1 MTYSYDIPA
10 VNDCK
15 QVLNGLQSSWDN
27 LTLLCHLSGT
37 GVNTGDTRVAFN
49 DLTDNLFY
57 KLSDEIVKKTVGS
70 IRSKAQNA
78 ADILTR
84 NLFERTAD
92 IGFLCK
98 DEFIR
103 EILLDLSRVNDGIA
117 YLRRYVST
125 YTVYSSALV
134 FDVSGQLAFS
144 DVPSCRSNTCLND
157 VQRKQALA
165 GDIEFFD
172 QIDGLDGKR
181 LFYCSPITLPGSAST
196 VVGYMVFVFDHL
208 NELRKIFQSSLTSD
222 DWLVLSFVD
231 STDSVIL
238 SSDSYHIPPGVRIK
252 ASSEHSVTRLGVHE
266 YLSLTCSPASFQAY
280 AGCGWR
286 VHAMTPLTRAFCESE
301 ETDLPD
307 GVNTDFL
314 FDDELKRIPIKSN
327 QIQVALN
334 RSVWNG
340 SIHQGRDVS
349 NSSFSKILLKE
360 IGEAGQKTRNA
371 FSGSI
376 SRLSRTVLSS
386 VRDAIRSSA
395 ALAMDVIDRSFYERA
410 NDCRWWTRN
419 AQFADRSPGF
429 ESRIQGVLEELNG
442 LYTVY
447 KNIAV
452 FSRDGTL
459 VASSRPIPLK
469 RFTSEWVGR
478 CCASEDYSY
487 QVSRWESS
495 IDDQPGFVFSSP
507 IFDGRTCIGGIA
519 LFFDSIDQFEHIIK
533 ETLPSKKGAFSLLVS
548 ASGLIMASTTERFL
562 SGARFE
568 LGLLQSGLFHDG
580 DDIYMVGDAHSGG
593 YREYS
598 EVNIAPL
605 DRMRCLV
612 FSKIG
617 ERAIDKKASSHPEI
631 VNLSDGHPRI
641 DVATFRCA
649 QTWYAFLASEVIE
662 AVTSRGLTSSPGAKN
677 LYYLMYENSA
687 IPVFAMD
694 GATSMSGDV
703 IILTCPDAP
712 ESRFGLLVEEVGGV
726 LEVSSSQVKD
736 IPEIFG
742 RARSMNKAVLHTLNK
757 RNDLLMVLDSKRLAI
772 RFGFDL
778 DARTKGSDQPL
789 PLCREGGFAIVQQ
802 TGVKKEAA

>member
-1 MTYSYDIPA
+1 MTHAYDIPA

-49 DLTDNLFY
+49 DLTESLFC

-70 IRSKAQNA
+70 IRSMAQNA
-78 ADILTR
+78 VDILTR

-144 DVPSCRSNTCLND
+144 DVPSGQSNTFLND

-172 QIDGLDGKR
+172 QIDGLGGKR

-196 VVGYMVFVFDHL
+196 VVGYMVLVFDHS

-314 FDDELKRIPIKSN
+314 FDNELKRIPIKSN

-360 IGEAGQKTRNA
+360 IGETGQKTRNA

-395 ALAMDVIDRSFYERA
+395 ALAMDVIDRSLYERA

-429 ESRIQGVLEELNG
+429 ESRIQGALEGLNG

-452 FSRDGTL
+452 FSRDGSL
-459 VASSRPIPLK
+459 IASSRPLAIK
-469 RFTSEWVGR
+469 RFTGEWVGR

-495 IDDQPGFVFSSP
+495 IDKEPGFVFTSP
-507 IFDGRTCIGGIA
+507 IFEGRACIGGIA
-519 LFFDSIDQFEHIIK
+519 LFFDSVDQFEHIIK
-533 ETLPSKKGAFSLLVS
+533 ETLPLKKGAFSILVS
-548 ASGLIMASTTERFL
+548 ASGAVMASTAERFH
-562 SGARFE
+562 SGKHFDFS
-568 LGLLQSGLFHDG
+568 LIKNGLFFDG
-580 DDIYMVGDAHSGG
+580 DEIYMVEDARSEG

-598 EVNIAPL
+598 DSCIAPP
-605 DRMRCLV
+605 DRMQCLV

-617 ERAIDKKASSHPEI
+617 ERAFEPQSSSHPEI
-631 VNLSDGHPRI
+631 TNSSDGHPRV

-649 QTWYAFLASEVIE
+649 QTWYAFLSNEVIE
-662 AVTSRGLTSSPGAKN
+662 VVTSRGLTSSPGTQN
-677 LYYLMYENSA
+677 LYYLMYDKVA

-694 GATSMSGDV
+694 GATSLSGDV

-712 ESRFGLLVEEVGGV
+712 GSRFGLLVDEVGSV
-726 LEVSSSQVKD
+726 LEVSSSQVKE

-742 RARSMNKAVLHTLNK
+742 RARSMNKAVLHTLNE
-757 RNDLLMVLDSKRLAI
+757 RNDLLMILDAKRLAI

-778 DARTKGSDQPL
+778 DARAKSSDQPL
-789 PLCREGGFAIVQQ
+789 PLSREGGFAIVQQ
-802 TGVKKEAA
+802 TKVKREAA